1 VTPKEKAKDKRL
13 RKTYGWTLEMY
24 NALLAEQG
32 GVCAGCGK
40 SATLKRMNLDHYH
53 FHIRALNSSNGIM
66 SDAVNAKW
74 VARANVDGCTWH
86 WGNTKKAVTEAA
98 RKEALP
104 LSVRGILCAGRYGTG
119 CNTKMG
125 RADDPVWHAKISVY
139 LKNPPAKKILQR
151 FRP

>member
-1 VTPKEKAKDKRL
+1 MTKKEKAKDKRL
-13 RKTYGWTLEMY
+13 RKTYDWTLEMY
-24 NALLAEQG
+24 DALLAEQG
-32 GVCAGCGK
+32 GACAGCGK
-40 SATLKRMNLDHYH
+40 PATLKRMNLDHHH
-53 FHIRALNSSNGIM
+53 FHIHARRCAVP
-66 SDAVNAKW
+66 DAVNAKW
-74 VARANVDGCTWH
+74 VARADIDGCTWH

-119 CNTKMG
+119 CNTKIG
-125 RADDPVWHAKISVY
+125 RADDPVWHDKISVY